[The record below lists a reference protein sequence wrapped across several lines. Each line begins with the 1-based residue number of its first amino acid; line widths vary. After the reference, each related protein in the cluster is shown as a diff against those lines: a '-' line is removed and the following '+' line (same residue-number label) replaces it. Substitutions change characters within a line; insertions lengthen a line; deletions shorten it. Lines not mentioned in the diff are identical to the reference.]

1 MGERK
6 FLNKYY
12 SPDLDPSKLPR
23 ARRPK
28 NQQMKVRSMLP
39 MSIRCNACGN
49 YICEGTKFNFR
60 REDVYRRDT
69 YKGIRMRRFYFK
81 YTKCSAEMTIKTDP
95 QNKNYVVESGATI
108 NKFEPWRAE
117 DEEVEKEKQKR
128 KSQGILGDAM
138 KSLENRTLD
147 SKREMDILAALDQIE
162 IYEVYTCYDAL
173 TKASLPDDSRSKEG
187 PSGSGSRLVKAP
199 SKQSAIIF
207 LLKQKPEKK
216 QEETGL
222 LSLQQNYAESDN

>member
-69 YKGIRMRRFYFK
+69 YKGIRMH
-81 YTKCSAEMTIKTDP
+81 
-95 QNKNYVVESGATI
+95 
-108 NKFEPWRAE
+108 
-117 DEEVEKEKQKR
+117 EEVEKEKQKR

>member
-1 MGERK
+1 
-6 FLNKYY
+6 
-12 SPDLDPSKLPR
+12 
-23 ARRPK
+23 
-28 NQQMKVRSMLP
+28 MKVRSILP

-49 YICEGTKFNFR
+49 YICEGTKFNFPK
-60 REDVYRRDT
+60 EDVIGET
-69 YKGIRMRRFYFK
+69 YKGIRMHRFYFK
-81 YTKCSAEMTIKTDP
+81 CTKCSAEMTIKTDP

-108 NKFEPWRAE
+108 NFEPWRAE

-128 KSQGILGDAM
+128 KSQGMGDAM

-147 SKREMDILAALDQIE
+147 SKREMNILAALDE
-162 IYEVYTCYDAL
+162 M
-173 TKASLPDDSRSKEG
+173 KSLKIG

-199 SKQSAIIF
+199 SKPSAIIF

-222 LSLQQNYAESDN
+222 LSLQQNYAESDD

>member
-1 MGERK
+1 MAERK
-6 FLNKYY
+6 VLKYY

-49 YICEGTKFNFR
+49 YICE
-60 REDVYRRDT
+60 EIIYT
-69 YKGIRMRRFYFK
+69 YKGIRMHRFYFK
-81 YTKCSAEMTIKTDP
+81 CTKCSAEMTIKTDL
-95 QNKNYVVESGATI
+95 QNSDY
-108 NKFEPWRAE
+108 
-117 DEEVEKEKQKR
+117 EVEKDKQKR
-128 KSQGILGDAM
+128 KSQGMGDAM

-147 SKREMDILAALDQIE
+147 SKREALQQGTAAEKENKIE
-162 IYEVYTCYDAL
+162 EALVKSIFQKPKEVVPRITDEDPTRL
-173 TKASLPDDSRSKEG
+173 SSGNEGLKRRKVLPDDSRSKEG
-187 PSGSGSRLVKAP
+187 PSGSGSHLVKAP
-199 SKQSAIIF
+199 SKPSAIIF

-222 LSLQQNYAESDN
+222 LSLQQNYAESDD